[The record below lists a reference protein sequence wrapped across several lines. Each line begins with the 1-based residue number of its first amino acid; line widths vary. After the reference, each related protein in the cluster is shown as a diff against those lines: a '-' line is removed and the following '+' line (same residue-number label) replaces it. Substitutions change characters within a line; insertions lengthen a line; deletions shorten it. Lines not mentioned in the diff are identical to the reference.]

1 MSKKNLDKLFQEKFS
16 NFSDLPTEKVWKS
29 IETSLNKKKKS
40 RKVIPFWWKLGGIAA
55 VLAIGLFLTNP
66 FKDHSTDP
74 NTIIT
79 DVEQVKEDPQRQIKE
94 IEQSPIHNTPEV
106 VGQTPSDH
114 VKNEGANGIDTKTKP
129 FNTPSATATTPN
141 TQGEVADSKNQGPL
155 LTQQSEIAQIAVQD
169 EGETDKINEDEN
181 TLTTEHESFVVAGEQ
196 VAANDADADNPSAGQ
211 KSVENAP
218 DNHELNATYDA
229 IVADKDNGTEE
240 KTKGYKKSIFEALE
254 TQEDEVSEAK
264 ASKWSAGPSIAPVY
278 FNAIGNGSPVHSIF
292 VPNSKSGDVNLSYGL
307 AVSYEISKKLSIK
320 TGLHKV
326 DYGYNTNDVG
336 FSSTL
341 QSFGNGQIENIDYN
355 NASRNIIV
363 DSKANSIS
371 TLTSKT
377 ALDAAAQDPSLTGVM
392 AQQFGYLE
400 VPLELKYALVDTKF
414 GIDLIGGFSSLFLI
428 DNAVSLTSGELTT
441 EMGEA
446 NNLNSMNFSTNIGL
460 GVNYKFTSKVELNI
474 EPIFKYQLN
483 TFSDTA
489 GDFRPFTIG
498 VYSGLNFKF

>member
-16 NFSDLPTEKVWKS
+16 NFSDVPTEKVWKS
-29 IETSLNKKKKS
+29 IETSLNEKKKNHKI
-40 RKVIPFWWKLGGIAA
+40 IPFWWKLGGIAA
-55 VLAIGLFLTNP
+55 VMAIGLFLTNP

-74 NTIIT
+74 NTTTT
-79 DVEQVKEDPQRQIKE
+79 DIEQVKEDHQGQITD
-94 IEQSPIHNTPEV
+94 IEQSPIPNTPEV
-106 VGQTPSDH
+106 VRQTPSDN
-114 VKNEGANGIDTKTKP
+114 VKNEVTTGVDTKTKP
-129 FNTPSATATTPN
+129 LNTTT
-141 TQGEVADSKNQGPL
+141 TIAASSKNQGKVANSKNQATSI
-155 LTQQSEIAQIAVQD
+155 TQQPDIAQITVQD
-169 EGETDKINEDEN
+169 KVKKDKKNANEN
-181 TLTTEHESFVVAGEQ
+181 TLTKENESAIAVGEQ
-196 VAANDADADNPSAGQ
+196 IANNEAASHNPSAGL
-211 KSVENAP
+211 KSDNNKADGNDLKTSEIAISALEP
-218 DNHELNATYDA
+218 DES
-229 IVADKDNGTEE
+229 EE
-240 KTKGYKKSIFEALE
+240 KIENDKKSIFEALE
-254 TQEDEVSEAK
+254 TQEEEIAEAK
-264 ASKWSAGPSIAPVY
+264 ENKWSAGPSIAPVY

-307 AVSYEISKKLSIK
+307 AVSYEISKKLSVK
-320 TGLHKV
+320 TGIHKV
-326 DYGYNTNDVG
+326 DYGYNTNEVE

-341 QSFGNGQIENIDYN
+341 ESFGTGQIENINYS

-363 DSKANSIS
+363 DSKANNIS

-377 ALDAAAQDPSLTGVM
+377 ASDAAAQDPSLSGVM

-400 VPLELKYALVDTKF
+400 IPLELKYALVDTKF
-414 GIDLIGGFSSLFLI
+414 GVDLIGGFSSLFLL

-446 NNLNSMNFSTNIGL
+446 NNLNTMNFSTNIGL

>member
-16 NFSDLPTEKVWKS
+16 HFSDVPTEKVWKS
-29 IETSLNKKKKS
+29 IETSLNEKKKN
-40 RKVIPFWWKLGGIAA
+40 RRIIPFWWKLGGIAA

-66 FKDHSTDP
+66 FKDHSADP

-79 DVEQVKEDPQRQIKE
+79 DVEQVKEDQHKQIKD
-94 IEQSPIHNTPEV
+94 IEHSPIPNTPEV
-106 VGQTPSDH
+106 VRQTPSEN
-114 VKNEGANGIDTKTKP
+114 VKNEVTTGVDTKTKP
-129 FNTPSATATTPN
+129 LNTTTTIATS
-141 TQGEVADSKNQGPL
+141 SKNKGKVANSKG
-155 LTQQSEIAQIAVQD
+155 TSISQQPETAQIATHDIAKTV
-169 EGETDKINEDEN
+169 KINEDEN
-181 TLTTEHESFVVAGEQ
+181 ALTKKHESAVVVGEQ
-196 VAANDADADNPSAGQ
+196 IANNKISTHNPSAGL
-211 KSVENAP
+211 KSDDNKADGNDLKTSEIAISALESDESEKKIEN
-218 DNHELNATYDA
+218 D
-229 IVADKDNGTEE
+229 
-240 KTKGYKKSIFEALE
+240 KKSIFEALE
-254 TQEDEVSEAK
+254 TQEEGIAEAK
-264 ASKWSAGPSIAPVY
+264 ESKWSAGPSIAPVY

-307 AVSYEISKKLSIK
+307 AVSYEISQKLSVK
-320 TGLHKV
+320 TGIHKV
-326 DYGYNTNDVG
+326 DYGYNTNEVE

-341 QSFGNGQIENIDYN
+341 ESFGAGQIENINYSN
-355 NASRNIIV
+355 SSRNIIV
-363 DSKANSIS
+363 DSKANNIS

-377 ALDAAAQDPSLTGVM
+377 ASDAAAQDPSLSGVM

-400 VPLELKYALVDTKF
+400 IPLELKYALVDTKF
-414 GIDLIGGFSSLFLI
+414 GVDLIGGFSSLFLI

-446 NNLNSMNFSTNIGL
+446 NNLNTMNFSTNIGL
-460 GVNYKFTSKVELNI
+460 GVNYKLTSKVELNI